1 MRTFLFSTLD
11 RYLLRMMPLP
21 FLGSLAV
28 FTMILLLDQ
37 IVKLLDLFLKKGVP
51 LPVVFQI
58 LAYSLP
64 FILALTIPMAVLVGT
79 LLVFGRLAADLE
91 ILALKAA
98 GVPLRRVLN
107 APLLWGVLLAA
118 GMAVF
123 NDRILPEANH
133 RLKNLLLDVH
143 QKKPAAQLR
152 PGVFVRIGDVNLYSE
167 KVDERTQHLSR
178 VVVEVPLPG
187 EGLRVV
193 LADSG
198 QFYTLPDE
206 AIFLDLFSGQIYE
219 TDVDMPDRLRSV
231 RFGHYRIRIDLD
243 TRMVRRER
251 EYRGDREK
259 TTAMLLA
266 EIRESARK
274 LASAPENVRALH
286 RKRIA
291 QLWVEVHKK
300 YALAMACL
308 VFVLLGAPLAVRL
321 RRGGFGTAFG
331 VAFFVFVVY
340 YVLLISGEELG
351 DRLIVPPAVG
361 MWWANAL
368 FFLVALWL
376 LYRDP

>member
-1 MRTFLFSTLD
+1 MKTLD

-21 FLGSLAV
+21 FLGSVAV

-37 IVKLLDLFLKKGVP
+37 IVKLLDLVLKKGVP
-51 LPVVFQI
+51 LLVVLEI
-58 LAYSLP
+58 LLYSLP

-91 ILALKAA
+91 ILALNAA
-98 GVPLRRVLN
+98 GISLRRILH
-107 APLLWGVLLAA
+107 APLLWGIFLAA

-133 RLKNLLLDVH
+133 RLKNLLMDVH
-143 QKKPAAQLR
+143 QKRPAAQIR
-152 PGVFVRIGDVNLYSE
+152 PGVFVRIGEVNLYSE
-167 KVDERTQHLSR
+167 EVDERTQRLKR

-198 QFYTLPDE
+198 RFYTLPDE
-206 AIFLDLFSGQIYE
+206 AIFLDLFHGSIYE
-219 TDVDMPDRLRSV
+219 TDVDFPERLREV

-243 TRMVRRER
+243 TRLIHRER
-251 EYRGDREK
+251 AYRGDREK
-259 TTAMLLA
+259 TTAMLLQ
-266 EIRESARK
+266 EIRENREK
-274 LASAPENVRALH
+274 MASAPESVREIH
-286 RKRIA
+286 RRRIA
-291 QLWVEVHKK
+291 QLLVEVHKK
-300 YALAMACL
+300 YALAVACL

-351 DRLIVPPAVG
+351 DRMLVPPAVG

-368 FFLVALWL
+368 FFSLALWL
-376 LYRDP
+376 LYRDS